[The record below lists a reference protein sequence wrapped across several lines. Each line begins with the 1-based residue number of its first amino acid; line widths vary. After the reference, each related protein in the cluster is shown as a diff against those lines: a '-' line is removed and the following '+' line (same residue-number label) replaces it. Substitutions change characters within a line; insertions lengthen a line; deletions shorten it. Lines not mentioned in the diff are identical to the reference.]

1 MDVTE
6 RADKMPLMLNKVL
19 TAAFLVAVV
28 KAVVHAVATRPQ
40 RDAAVVCL
48 AGELNV
54 LVALVIWTPW
64 TRRRVGRGRESS
76 QGET

>member
-1 MDVTE
+1 MDLTE
-6 RADKMPLMLNKVL
+6 RADKMSLMLNKVL

-28 KAVVHAVATRPQ
+28 KAVVHAVATCPQ

-64 TRRRVGRGRESS
+64 TRRRIGYGRESS